1 MVFNLEDL
9 SDQDFID
16 KFSRD
21 YERLMFFTVKKYTSN
36 LSDQEDI
43 VQDAL
48 IKLMNKVS
56 VIRPLPCYI
65 LAGYVVSTIR
75 NTAINYLKR
84 QRRRQSRCGSLE
96 DEAFVAGESPS
107 LDELLILAEQRE
119 RLSERWNDLSE
130 KDRILLEGKYIFDCT
145 DEELAIRLNCK
156 ASNIRMRLS
165 RARRRAMKLLIERE
179 EGAGL

>member
-1 MVFNLEDL
+1 MIFNLQES

-48 IKLMNKVS
+48 LKLMNKVS

-84 QRRRQSRCGSLE
+84 QGREQGRCGSLE
-96 DEAFVAGESPS
+96 DKPFVGGESPS

-119 RLSERWNDLSE
+119 GLLERWKDLPE
-130 KDRILLEGKYIFDCT
+130 KDRVLLEGKYILDYT
-145 DEELAIRLNCK
+145 DEELAARLNCK
-156 ASNIRMRLS
+156 ACNIRMRLS
-165 RARRRAMKLLIERE
+165 RARRRAMKLLIEWE
-179 EGAGL
+179 EGAEL

>member
-1 MVFNLEDL
+1 MVFNLKDP

-16 KFSRD
+16 KLSRD

-48 IKLMNKVS
+48 LQLMNKVS

-84 QRRRQSRCGSLE
+84 QGREQSRCGSLE
-96 DEAFVAGESPS
+96 DEPFVEGESPS

-119 RLSERWNDLSE
+119 GLWERWNDLPE
-130 KDRILLEGKYIFDCT
+130 KDRVLLEGKYIFDCT
-145 DEELAIRLNCK
+145 DEELAVQLNCK

-165 RARRRAMKLLIERE
+165 RARRRVIKLLIERE
-179 EGAGL
+179 DGAGL

>member
-1 MVFNLEDL
+1 MIFNLEDP

-16 KFSRD
+16 KFSRN

-48 IKLMNKVS
+48 LKLMNKIS

-84 QRRRQSRCGSLE
+84 QGREQSRCGSLE
-96 DEAFVAGESPS
+96 DETSVEDESPS
-107 LDELLILAEQRE
+107 MDQLLILAEQRE
-119 RLSERWNDLSE
+119 RLLERWNDLPE
-130 KDRILLEGKYIFDCT
+130 RDRVLLEGKYIFDCT
-145 DEELAIRLNCK
+145 DEELAARLNCK

-165 RARRRAMKLLIERE
+165 RARRRALKLLIEWE
-179 EGAGL
+179 EGAVL